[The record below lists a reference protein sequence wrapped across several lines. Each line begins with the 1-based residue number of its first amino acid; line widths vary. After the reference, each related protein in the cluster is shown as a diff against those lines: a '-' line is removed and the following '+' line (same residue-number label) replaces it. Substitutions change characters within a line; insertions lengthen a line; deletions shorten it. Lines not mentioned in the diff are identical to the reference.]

1 MFVENNRVLTLT
13 IIFSYDGFLFLFFF
27 CFILCFL
34 FISKLFFNVSN
45 VLLQIGEEYEDNHLP
60 LHLGWKT
67 VRESDCGSQVKV

>member
-13 IIFSYDGFLFLFFF
+13 IIFSYVGFFF

-34 FISKLFFNVSN
+34 FISKRFFNVSN